1 MQAVLT
7 VTPDDGVV
15 PGAFTWWQVSFSWSG
30 SGEQDPLTY
39 HYELQVM
46 PQQRPVPD
54 FTIDEVPW
62 SPFESIATGS
72 EVKLRA
78 TVRNTIPNSGTHFP
92 QVTFY
97 AGDEI
102 IEMTSAEFDGESE
115 WLVETTWMAEE
126 GNTVIRVV
134 VDPESLFEEQDE
146 ANNEQLLTLA
156 VYTPAKESKEPPWML
171 AAAITLLLLIAYFAF
186 RLRR

>member
-1 MQAVLT
+1 M
-7 VTPDDGVV
+7 
-15 PGAFTWWQVSFSWSG
+15 
-30 SGEQDPLTY
+30 
-39 HYELQVM
+39 
-46 PQQRPVPD
+46 
-54 FTIDEVPW
+54 
-62 SPFESIATGS
+62 
-72 EVKLRA
+72 
-78 TVRNTIPNSGTHFP
+78 
-92 QVTFY
+92 TFY

-115 WLVETTWMAEE
+115 WLVETTWTADE

-156 VYTPAKESKEPPWML
+156 VHTPAEESKEPPWML
-171 AAAITLLLLIAYFAF
+171 AAAIVLLLLIAYFAF